1 MDMTLLVS
9 FTALCSLACLLL
21 LSALAPSLGLLDRPA
36 GRKQHQGD
44 VPLVGGLSI
53 FTGLA
58 VAWLVSMPVV
68 QGYWMLWVCL
78 LVLVLVGA
86 LDDARELSARLRLLV
101 QVGLGGLLIGVT
113 GVSLTHLGN
122 LLGTGP
128 LMLGW
133 LAPLVTIAA
142 IIGATNAFNM
152 VDGIDGLSGGLSLV
166 SLAGLFLLFR
176 ANDNAG
182 LEAAFAG
189 ALAVG
194 ILPFLMAN
202 LSLPPFRRKVFM
214 GDAGSMC
221 MGFALVWL
229 LMRGTAPDVD
239 ALRPVT
245 ALWLIA
251 IPLMDM
257 VVIMLRR
264 WRAGRSVMEPD
275 REHLHHILLRV
286 GFSHREALALIL
298 AAALLLALTGIAGE
312 FFRAPEW
319 LMFAGFL
326 GVFAGYD
333 WLIRRHWYLLVPLR
347 QGRLASPWR

>member
-9 FTALCSLACLLL
+9 LSALCSLVCLLL
-21 LSALAPSLGLLDRPA
+21 FAAVAPSVGLLDKPA

-53 FTGLA
+53 FSGLA
-58 VAWLVSMPVV
+58 VAWMAVMPVT

-78 LVLVLVGA
+78 LMLVLVGA
-86 LDDARELSARLRLLV
+86 LDDAREIPARLRLLV
-101 QVGLGGLLIGVT
+101 QVGLGGLLVGVT

-122 LLGTGP
+122 ILGTGP

-133 LAPLVTIAA
+133 LAPFVTIAA

-166 SLAGLFLLFR
+166 SLAGLFLLLQV
-176 ANDNAG
+176 NDPAG

-189 ALAVG
+189 ALAVA

-202 LSLPPFRRKVFM
+202 LSLPPFRYKVFM

-229 LMRGTAPDVD
+229 LMKGTAPEVS
-239 ALRPVT
+239 AFRPAT

-286 GFSHREALALIL
+286 GFTHRETLVLIL
-298 AAALLLALTGIAGE
+298 IAALLLALTGIAGE
-312 FFRAPEW
+312 LFGAPEW
-319 LMFAGFL
+319 VMFAAFL
-326 GVFAGYD
+326 AVFVGYD
-333 WLIRRHWYLLVPLR
+333 WLMRRHWYLLVPLR

>member
-9 FTALCSLACLLL
+9 LTALCALVCLLL
-21 LSALAPSLGLLDRPA
+21 FAALAPSVGLLDKPA

-53 FTGLA
+53 FSGLA
-58 VAWLVSMPVV
+58 VAWAVVMPLTG
-68 QGYWMLWVCL
+68 GYWTLWVCL
-78 LVLVLVGA
+78 VTLVLVGA
-86 LDDARELSARLRLLV
+86 LDDARDISARIRLLV
-101 QVGLGGLLIGVT
+101 QVTLGGVLIAVT

-122 LLGTGP
+122 ILGTGP

-166 SLAGLFLLFR
+166 SLVGLFVLFR
-176 ANDNAG
+176 GNDAAG
-182 LEAAFAG
+182 PEAAFAG

-194 ILPFLMAN
+194 IVPFLMAN
-202 LSLPPFRRKVFM
+202 LCLPPFRRKVFM

-221 MGFALVWL
+221 MGFALLWL
-229 LMRGTAPDVD
+229 MMKGTSPEVNAF
-239 ALRPVT
+239 RPVT

-286 GFSHREALALIL
+286 GFTHREALMLIVT
-298 AAALLLALTGIAGE
+298 AALLLALAGIAGE
-312 FFRAPEW
+312 RFGVPEW
-319 LMFAGFL
+319 IMFAAFL
-326 GVFAGYD
+326 AVFAGYD
-333 WLIRRHWYLLVPLR
+333 WLIRRHWYLLVTLR